1 MQPSTLDWLPRLRR
15 WWNACPRDARAMSRR
30 LLLEPLED
38 RTGLSATPAAPLL
51 PPPDVEQQAAAIH
64 LLQPVTDLGSDAIN
78 WDEVDGDAPVDD
90 GIYHWTDDAAFN
102 PATLNEP
109 GQHTHKNAGQT
120 GQPVELTTAAR
131 HETFGTSD
139 RPALLARTA
148 MDVLSRDVQV
158 RDYPRA
164 QYPITDRFFQIER
177 TPITQQPLEVHYEVK
192 GFTSTGAL
200 VRQQSAIFAAGSGI
214 IEVNELP
221 QSLRQG
227 NIEIVT
233 LTLTAQRQYQLT
245 RPNATLFIAGPGQ
258 PCSESALLRAC
269 QEASS
274 PEALSALIE
283 RHRPQVLQTCYSV
296 LGNFADAE
304 DASQIVFM
312 MFAQQHFKLHQTVGR
327 WLHAVARNVAISF
340 LRSRQRRKKHELA
353 AMKSEMAPLDET
365 PELREELDQ
374 AMQQLPAPLRQAVKL
389 RYLDGWSQEE
399 TAEILGCPRGTV
411 AQRAA
416 RGLAALRR
424 LMTPAEAEV
433 VR

>member
-1 MQPSTLDWLPRLRR
+1 MMQPTLDWLPRLRR
-15 WWNACPRDARAMSRR
+15 WWNAGPHNPRAMARR
-30 LLLEPLED
+30 LHLEPLED

-51 PPPDVEQQAAAIH
+51 PPPDDQQTAAIH
-64 LLQPVTDLGSDAIN
+64 LVQPVVDFGSEAIN
-78 WDEVDGDAPVDD
+78 WDDLDADAPAVDD
-90 GIYHWTDDAAFN
+90 IYHWGDEASFGTT
-102 PATLNEP
+102 TLNDP
-109 GQHTHKNAGQT
+109 GYSTHKNAGQHD
-120 GQPVELTTAAR
+120 QPAELTTAVQT
-131 HETFGTSD
+131 ESVSTSQ

-148 MDVLSRDVQV
+148 VDAFPRDAQV
-158 RDYPRA
+158 SNYPRT
-164 QYPITDRFFQIER
+164 QYPVTDRFFQIER
-177 TPITQQPLEVHYEVK
+177 TPVTQQPLEVQYEVK

-221 QSLRQG
+221 KPLRQG

-233 LTLTAQRQYQLT
+233 LTLTAQRQYQLAQS
-245 RPNATLFIAGPGQ
+245 NATLFIAGPGQ
-258 PCSESALLRAC
+258 ACSESALLRAC

-283 RHRPQVLQTCYSV
+283 RHRPRVLQTCYSV

-340 LRSRQRRKKHELA
+340 LRSRQRRKKHELQ

-424 LMTPAEAEV
+424 LMTPAIAS
-433 VR
+433 